1 MEDLKTK
8 VEDIKTVTENLTE
21 HAAEYVET
29 YVKLALIN
37 VTQKATEVATV
48 SLAAILLTFF
58 CMFVLLFSGVGM
70 AVWIGEELQNMKT
83 GYFCVA
89 GFYLACAILFVLLR
103 KTLIFPFV
111 RDHIIRKVYE

>member
-8 VEDIKTVTENLTE
+8 VEDIKTVTENLSE

-29 YVKLALIN
+29 YVKLALVN
-37 VTQKATEVATV
+37 VTQKATGVATV

-89 GFYLACAILFVLLR
+89 GFYLVCAILFILIR